1 MGSVSTPQIVVVS
14 AVGNLGRIDARK
26 QAALW
31 FTISPV
37 SRLIPGI
44 IMRLSSLARPLWL
57 ALAGFSLA
65 AFGVVGL
72 SGCGGSAPPGPSA
85 SGGGTPAAS
94 GTGNGTG
101 DGAETPTS
109 KKDHKIVI
117 VTNGSSPFWDACDR
131 GLKDAGEKLGV
142 RVEMLRNDATEG
154 GQIRRLEQL
163 ATQADVK
170 GVGISVLESQASGVA
185 EQMQALR
192 NKGIK
197 VITVDSDGPADA
209 REAFVGTNNLEAGR
223 ELGRLAAQLRPDG
236 GQAAAFV
243 GFLGAQNAQERIAGF
258 KEGLGDKI
266 SLVDS
271 MEDQVNESKARNN
284 VTAALQNHPQLNILA
299 GIWSYNAPAIA
310 DVLTGNGRRKD
321 FTVVAF
327 DAEPNAIVA
336 MEQGLI
342 DVMVVQNP
350 YEMGYQG
357 VTLLHRMIEG
367 DQAGVDELLKGSTV
381 LDTGLRVVVPNVDSK
396 LESKYRQPL
405 DAFRTWLTEKGLE
418 GS

>member
-1 MGSVSTPQIVVVS
+1 
-14 AVGNLGRIDARK
+14 
-26 QAALW
+26 
-31 FTISPV
+31 
-37 SRLIPGI
+37 
-44 IMRLSSLARPLWL
+44 MRFSSLARPLWL
-57 ALAGFSLA
+57 ALAGFCLA
-65 AFGVVGL
+65 AIGVVGL
-72 SGCGGSAPPGPSA
+72 SGCGGSPPPGPNPS
-85 SGGGTPAAS
+85 SGGSPTVGGTGEGAGTPTAA
-94 GTGNGTG
+94 
-101 DGAETPTS
+101 
-109 KKDHKIVI
+109 KDYKIVI

-197 VITVDSDGPADA
+197 VITIDSDGPAEA

-350 YEMGYQG
+350 YEMGFQG

-367 DQAGVDELLKGSTV
+367 DQAGIDDLLKGSTV
-381 LDTGLRVVVPNVDSK
+381 YDTGLRVVVPNAESK

-405 DAFRTWLTEKGLE
+405 DVFRSWLTEKGLE

>member
-1 MGSVSTPQIVVVS
+1 
-14 AVGNLGRIDARK
+14 
-26 QAALW
+26 
-31 FTISPV
+31 
-37 SRLIPGI
+37 
-44 IMRLSSLARPLWL
+44 MRLSSLARPLWL

-65 AFGVVGL
+65 ASGVVGL
-72 SGCGGSAPPGPSA
+72 SGCGGSTPPGPGASGVGNPSA
-85 SGGGTPAAS
+85 SGTNAGTGGAAGTPTA
-94 GTGNGTG
+94 
-101 DGAETPTS
+101 
-109 KKDHKIVI
+109 KKAYKIVI

-131 GLKDAGEKLGV
+131 GLTDAGEKLGV
-142 RVEMLRNDATEG
+142 RVELLRNDATEG

-197 VITVDSDGPADA
+197 VITVDSDGPAEA